1 MNKILAA
8 AAVVA
13 LGALAGTAWPAAA
26 APITSTEMIDG
37 TCSAES
43 HTAEGPIGSDLTKRQ
58 SRFYCSAMVLVTF
71 EPHHVLVQ
79 FAEKASYNNPL
90 LGFGGVQDGL
100 IINVQHLYIQNSEPL
115 SVTES
120 GCKFFF
126 QANRLT
132 SVFCGAHVD
141 QGARRTTAVVVFKPR
156 SR

>member
-79 FAEKASYNNPL
+79 FAEKTSYNNPL
-90 LGFGGVQDGL
+90 LGFGGVQDGP
-100 IINVQHLYIQNSEPL
+100 IINVQHLYIQSSEPL

-126 QANRLT
+126 KANRLA

-156 SR
+156 SQ